1 MKVSNNAKQL
11 NIKYQTIKRLI
22 TIKKKKKKEKGV
34 AKLNNLVTHNNSRV
48 EPIKLRTRLKL
59 LFGAQ

>member
-22 TIKKKKKKEKGV
+22 TIKNKKKKGV

>member
-11 NIKYQTIKRLI
+11 HIKYQTIKRLI